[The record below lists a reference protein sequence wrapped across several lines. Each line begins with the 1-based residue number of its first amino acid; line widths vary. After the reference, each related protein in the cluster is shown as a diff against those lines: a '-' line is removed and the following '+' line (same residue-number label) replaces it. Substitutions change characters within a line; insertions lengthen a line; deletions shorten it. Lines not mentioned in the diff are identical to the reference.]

1 MDNKYQIIHIVS
13 EVVVLAGLFFYIN
26 TKNKKLI
33 NRINEL
39 TQRLE
44 EQEDIIQKHENM
56 LLKLISVVDDLNNN
70 LNQPVDNNLN
80 KMSNTIKKKHK
91 NDLNKVVTPK
101 KHIIINIDS
110 QVKPGNKV
118 PENHKDDKNE
128 EDDELD
134 KKLGNI
140 YIKEKQKVFNEE
152 TDDEVDD
159 DENLDEELEEEL
171 EKVMDEELEEELKD
185 LE

>member
-56 LLKLISVVDDLNNN
+56 ILKLISVVDDLNNN
-70 LNQPVDNNLN
+70 LQQPETILNRTQNN
-80 KMSNTIKKKHK
+80 IKKKHK
-91 NDLNKVVTPK
+91 NDLGKVMTPK
-101 KHIIINIDS
+101 KHIIINIEN
-110 QVKPGNKV
+110 QVKPEKKSQEIQDN
-118 PENHKDDKNE
+118 DDE
-128 EDDELD
+128 EDEDLS
-134 KKLGNI
+134 KKLGSI
-140 YIKEKQKVFNEE
+140 YMKEKQI
-152 TDDEVDD
+152 DEDIN
-159 DENLDEELEEEL
+159 ENLDEELEEEL